1 MFESDEEIWL
11 LLLAAGRVLQRV
23 ALLDG
28 IVLLGVAGRDLL
40 PVDAALEDFH
50 RGRVVGRE
58 LGQRH
63 EFLRQM
69 RDERRLNQCRLDEFL
84 ESGIGSLEVL
94 MNLPNAHKAI
104 STRRSFEP
112 AKAL

>member
-1 MFESDEEIWL
+1 MQRRSMPMPMPPRRGHAVFEGDEEIFVEL
-11 LLLAAGRVLQRV
+11 LLLAAGLVLQRV
-23 ALLDG
+23 ALRDG
-28 IVLLGVAGRDLL
+28 IVLLGVAGRNLL

-69 RDERRLNQCRLDEFL
+69 RDERRIE
-84 ESGIGSLEVL
+84 
-94 MNLPNAHKAI
+94 
-104 STRRSFEP
+104 
-112 AKAL
+112 